1 MNFLRALDISERLHL
16 CQGILSDGF
25 RIVIVTGVGVGT
37 VWFWFTPF
45 RAWYN
50 LTQFP
55 EMTKPLLVHKV
66 WSDVGVCFLFQ
77 IFFFFFFLQLV
88 TFCFLTP
95 PFASVACHLPRSP
108 ENRMELHK
116 SLTCCR
122 WPYES
127 CMSTLINTGR
137 LLWPRNGYAPPGQGR
152 AGRPAWT
159 PPGPQSVK
167 SFPNPISVSPPV
179 SRTVNQGGE
188 LLVFGDVV

>member
-1 MNFLRALDISERLHL
+1 MWGPFGSDSLHSEPDTTLHSF
-16 CQGILSDGF
+16 Q
-25 RIVIVTGVGVGT
+25 R
-37 VWFWFTPF
+37 WRNHFWFIKCDLMWESAF
-45 RAWYN
+45 SS
-50 LTQFP
+50 
-55 EMTKPLLVHKV
+55 K
-66 WSDVGVCFLFQ
+66 S
-77 IFFFFFFLQLV
+77 FFFFLQLV

-116 SLTCCR
+116 SLTCFR